1 MNIKKIDNSII
12 YSVIDSSSNETQVE
26 RKIIFEDDEAPKI
39 ELKGSADLNI
49 FIGDNY
55 NEEGYTS
62 YDKCDGNILIV

>member
-39 ELKGSADLNI
+39 ELKGSADFKYI
-49 FIGDNY
+49 Y
-55 NEEGYTS
+55 W
-62 YDKCDGNILIV
+62 